1 MKEERH
7 INVRRRM
14 VAMLFA
20 FCMMC
25 FMPINA
31 QAAQA
36 WAVIDADTGRLLLGE
51 NEEAKLPIASLTKIW
66 TAFTVLESG
75 MPLEKTTIS
84 KEAAMSE
91 GSSIYVPEGT
101 KVDVESLLYGL
112 MLRSGNDA
120 AHALAEYAG
129 GSVEGFVQL
138 MNEQAEFYG
147 LEDTT
152 FTNPSGLHDDE
163 HLSTAYDT
171 AQMMRYAMENKQ
183 FEKIASTK
191 TYTLKL
197 KETYHWQNKHRLLHT
212 NPQAI
217 AGKTGF
223 TKAAGRTLVT
233 YYEEADKRII
243 VVTLNDGNDWQ
254 THESLANRVFS
265 EYDKETLAVQ
275 GRYQFSPTVI
285 GTITKPLT
293 LLMNEKERHGIQH
306 QAHISRSSSAAEWRV
321 YIDGEFIVSQPILID
336 EKNQFLWR

>member
-25 FMPINA
+25 FMPINV

-138 MNEQAEFYG
+138 MNEQAEFTDWKIRR
-147 LEDTT
+147 LQI
-152 FTNPSGLHDDE
+152 
-163 HLSTAYDT
+163 HLAY
-171 AQMMRYAMENKQ
+171 MM
-183 FEKIASTK
+183 
-191 TYTLKL
+191 
-197 KETYHWQNKHRLLHT
+197 
-212 NPQAI
+212 
-217 AGKTGF
+217 
-223 TKAAGRTLVT
+223 
-233 YYEEADKRII
+233 
-243 VVTLNDGNDWQ
+243 
-254 THESLANRVFS
+254 
-265 EYDKETLAVQ
+265 
-275 GRYQFSPTVI
+275 
-285 GTITKPLT
+285 
-293 LLMNEKERHGIQH
+293 MNICRPHMTQRK
-306 QAHISRSSSAAEWRV
+306 
-321 YIDGEFIVSQPILID
+321 
-336 EKNQFLWR
+336 